1 VVHQRGSAGCA
12 GHRRSSAVYHR
23 QTGKEPLPGGG
34 HPCGDEDERQGQR
47 GRLQAAQEQGI
58 GSRAAGQTAQQR
70 LEKAKSDSQ
79 ALVELV
85 NDAIGK
91 TRPTLPKA
99 IEISDDAKSL
109 TVGLAEAATRMINY
123 YFQKVLKLRE
133 RNVGCTPPATSW
145 PKQSSKFSFSHC
157 TANKIAKVMWPR

>member
-1 VVHQRGSAGCA
+1 
-12 GHRRSSAVYHR
+12 
-23 QTGKEPLPGGG
+23 
-34 HPCGDEDERQGQR
+34 
-47 GRLQAAQEQGI
+47 
-58 GSRAAGQTAQQR
+58 
-70 LEKAKSDSQ
+70 
-79 ALVELV
+79 VELV

-123 YFQKVLKLRE
+123 YIQKVLKLRE

-145 PKQSSKFSFSHC
+145 PKQSRKFSFSHC